1 MTRVSTSLF
10 PLLFFARISGLIVA
24 ALVISWA
31 LLFKSSFLPQSS
43 SHEDL
48 IYAVL
53 HPLLM
58 VIGFILLSGEAI
70 LVHRWL
76 PGSGNLKKS
85 VHLCLQGVALAS
97 GIFGIW
103 TKFQGKDG
111 IVANFF
117 SLHSWMGL
125 ICISLFGAQFYYGNK
140 RGHCKTNIGKTQRI
154 GCGSSQKGSMHRF
167 RCLFG
172 WLNEREKAE
181 MGIPVVRF
189 SMMTTLIR
197 VIGLAVLVLVITWT
211 FHFRGGVSLSSTTK
225 DLTLIFNVHPVLLV
239 ISLILLNGEAMLAY
253 KTVSGTKSLRKTV
266 HLTIQ
271 SVVFLLSVIGVWA
284 AYWFHNLKGV
294 DDFYS
299 LHSWLGLACLFFFS
313 IQWAAG
319 FSTFWYPGG
328 SISSRASLLPWHVFF
343 GIYIYALAIVTAAT
357 GFLEKATFLQ
367 VHHII
372 SRYSTE
378 ALLVNTLGMLIVAL
392 GGIVILALVTP
403 MNGKGN
409 AYKPLEYA
417 MQHPSV

>member
-1 MTRVSTSLF
+1 
-10 PLLFFARISGLIVA
+10 
-24 ALVISWA
+24 
-31 LLFKSSFLPQSS
+31 
-43 SHEDL
+43 
-48 IYAVL
+48 
-53 HPLLM
+53 
-58 VIGFILLSGEAI
+58 
-70 LVHRWL
+70 
-76 PGSGNLKKS
+76 
-85 VHLCLQGVALAS
+85 
-97 GIFGIW
+97 
-103 TKFQGKDG
+103 
-111 IVANFF
+111 
-117 SLHSWMGL
+117 
-125 ICISLFGAQFYYGNK
+125 
-140 RGHCKTNIGKTQRI
+140 
-154 GCGSSQKGSMHRF
+154 MHRF

>member
-125 ICISLFGAQFYYGNK
+125 ICISLFGAQVLFFISGLLCSFYLFFFTAILTLLFLLNFSYLPCANSEARYTFLQTNRNVSK
-140 RGHCKTNIGKTQRI
+140 RSTE
-154 GCGSSQKGSMHRF
+154 SM
-167 RCLFG
+167 
-172 WLNEREKAE
+172 
-181 MGIPVVRF
+181 VVN
-189 SMMTTLIR
+189 SLGL
-197 VIGLAVLVLVITWT
+197 GLA
-211 FHFRGGVSLSSTTK
+211 
-225 DLTLIFNVHPVLLV
+225 
-239 ISLILLNGEAMLAY
+239 
-253 KTVSGTKSLRKTV
+253 
-266 HLTIQ
+266 
-271 SVVFLLSVIGVWA
+271 LLSGMVIFA
-284 AYWFHNLKGV
+284 AVSPKRQ
-294 DDFYS
+294 S
-299 LHSWLGLACLFFFS
+299 LHSKIMYSESDTKCL
-313 IQWAAG
+313 
-319 FSTFWYPGG
+319 
-328 SISSRASLLPWHVFF
+328 SS
-343 GIYIYALAIVTAAT
+343 
-357 GFLEKATFLQ
+357 
-367 VHHII
+367 
-372 SRYSTE
+372 
-378 ALLVNTLGMLIVAL
+378 
-392 GGIVILALVTP
+392 
-403 MNGKGN
+403 
-409 AYKPLEYA
+409 
-417 MQHPSV
+417 